1 MTLFYFSQYT
11 VVNDK
16 YTVDF
21 PLPNKRMSVKNPF
34 EQSFAAWT
42 EKKTRHW
49 NFKVQFILIHCNTN
63 EIKRKWIFFVPV
75 DFFYLKMVLI
85 NDHELWNWYEKVFL
99 HVFIIL

>member
-42 EKKTRHW
+42 EKK
-49 NFKVQFILIHCNTN
+49 NQA
-63 EIKRKWIFFVPV
+63 
-75 DFFYLKMVLI
+75 LK
-85 NDHELWNWYEKVFL
+85 F
-99 HVFIIL
+99 

>member
-42 EKKTRHW
+42 EKKTRH
-49 NFKVQFILIHCNTN
+49 
-63 EIKRKWIFFVPV
+63 
-75 DFFYLKMVLI
+75 
-85 NDHELWNWYEKVFL
+85 
-99 HVFIIL
+99 